1 MAKREELIVGL
12 DIGTTKICAVVGE
25 TTAEGIDVIGVGT
38 SPSRGLRKGVVV
50 NIDHTVNGIVKAI
63 EEAELMAGCEIT
75 NVYSGIAGSHIR
87 GINSRGMVAVKDKEV
102 ERYDIDRVIDAA
114 KAIPL
119 PTDREIIHIL
129 PQEYII
135 DEQDGIKEPLGM
147 AGVRLEA
154 KVHIVTGAVSAAQNL
169 VTCANKAG
177 LQVESIVLQPL
188 ASAVA
193 VLSEDEKE
201 LGVALVDVG
210 GGTADI
216 AVFSDGSI
224 VHTSVIPLGGNHI
237 TNDIAV
243 GLRTPADEA
252 EKIKIKYGCAMTSMV
267 SKEENIE
274 VPSVGGRQPRVLSRQ
289 ILAEIIEPRV
299 EEIFQ
304 LTHTE
309 IQKSGYEELLA
320 SGVVITGGSTLME
333 GMPEMAEEVLGM
345 PVRRGYPQGVG
356 GLTDVVKSPAYST
369 GVGLVLHGLKR
380 TDDMRWKRKNNGR
393 FGAVFARIWDW
404 IVANIV

>member
-1 MAKREELIVGL
+1 MAKKEELIVGL

-25 TTAEGIDVIGVGT
+25 TTADGIDIIGIGT

-50 NIDHTVNGIVKAI
+50 NIDHTVAGIVKAI

-75 NVYSGIAGSHIR
+75 QVYAGIAGSHIR
-87 GINSRGMVAVKDKEV
+87 GLNSRGMVAVKDKEV
-102 ERYDIDRVIDAA
+102 QRYDIDRVIDAA
-114 KAIPL
+114 RAIPL

-154 KVHIVTGAVSAAQNL
+154 KVHIVTGASSSMQNI
-169 VTCANKAG
+169 VTCASKAG
-177 LQVESIVLQPL
+177 LQVEATVLQPL
-188 ASAVA
+188 ASAYA

-201 LGVALVDVG
+201 LGVALVDIG

-216 AVFSDGSI
+216 AIFSEGSI

-267 SKEENIE
+267 NKDENIE

-304 LTHTE
+304 LTHSE
-309 IQKSGYEELLA
+309 IQKSGFEELLA

-345 PVRRGYPQGVG
+345 PVRRGYPQGIG
-356 GLTDVVKSPAYST
+356 GLIDVVKSPAYST
-369 GVGLVLHGLKR
+369 GVGLVLHGHKR
-380 TDDMRWKRKNNGR
+380 AEDLHWKRKSTGGIGMALGR
-393 FGAVFARIWDW
+393 LWDW
-404 IVANIV
+404 VAANVL